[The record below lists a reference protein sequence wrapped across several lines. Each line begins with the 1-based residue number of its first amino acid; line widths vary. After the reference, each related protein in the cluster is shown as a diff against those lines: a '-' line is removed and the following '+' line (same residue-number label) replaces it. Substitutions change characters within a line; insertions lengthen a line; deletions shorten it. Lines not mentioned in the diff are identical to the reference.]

1 MKMVPKTLLF
11 ITALCFVL
19 IACNGNDKQNK
30 QNEYS
35 EYDDYDYDGIEV
47 IVVNKIPRGT
57 YAGEKMPKEF
67 PNAGWYDIGLSRN
80 GEEPIEYIWRAG
92 NAPHNYA
99 VLDSVIGDRGTI
111 HLQWWAKQ
119 SKHKLPR
126 PNAEKPPVIGIL
138 GYEYWEKRE

>member
-1 MKMVPKTLLF
+1 MAPKILLF
-11 ITALCFVL
+11 ITALCLAFN
-19 IACNGNDKQNK
+19 ACNKQDK

-47 IVVNKIPRGT
+47 IVVNKIPRGA

-67 PNAGWYDIGLSRN
+67 PNAGWYDIGLSRS
-80 GEEPIEYIWRAG
+80 GKEPIEYIWRAG

-111 HLQWWAKQ
+111 YLEVWAKY
-119 SKHKLPR
+119 SNKKLPR
-126 PNAEKPPVIGIL
+126 PNAEKPSIIGML
-138 GYEYWEKRE
+138 GEVYWKKRK